1 MALQVGLSY
10 TIERRVTPEH
20 SADKWGNPGVDV
32 FTTPIL
38 SSWCEE
44 TAVMAVRDH
53 LAPDKVTVGTRV
65 DLKHLAATP
74 IGMKV
79 KVTATLKEIVDDG
92 RRLIFAV
99 EAFDEREKIGECHHE
114 RFIVTKSRF
123 LEKVAQKAKG

>member
-1 MALQVGLSY
+1 MGLQVGLSY
-10 TIERRVTPEH
+10 TIERKVGPEY

-44 TAVMAVRDH
+44 TAVMAVQAH
-53 LAPDKVTVGTRV
+53 LEPGKITVGTRV

-92 RRLIFAV
+92 RRLIFAI